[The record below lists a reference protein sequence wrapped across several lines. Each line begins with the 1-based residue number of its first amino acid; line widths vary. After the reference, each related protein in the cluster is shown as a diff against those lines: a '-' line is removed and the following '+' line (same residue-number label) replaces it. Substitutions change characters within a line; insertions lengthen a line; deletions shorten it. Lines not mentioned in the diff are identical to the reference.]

1 MAQSPSPGSNPGRGD
16 DTKLSDAGATY
27 YLTDAGALYTFAAQ
41 VSRRR
46 RPRCLL

>member
-1 MAQSPSPGSNPGRGD
+1 MAQFLSPGSNPGRGN
-16 DTKLSDAGATY
+16 DTYLSDRGATYLSDAGAIY
-27 YLTDAGALYTFAAQ
+27 NLAAQ

>member
-27 YLTDAGALYTFAAQ
+27 LSDAGALYTFAAQ

-46 RPRCLL
+46 RPRRLL

>member
-16 DTKLSDAGATY
+16 DTKMSDTGATY
-27 YLTDAGALYTFAAQ
+27 LSEAGALYTFAAQ

>member
-1 MAQSPSPGSNPGRGD
+1 MAQSLSPGSDPGRGD
-16 DTKLSDAGATY
+16 DTKMSDTGATY
-27 YLTDAGALYTFAAQ
+27 LSEAGALYTFAAQ

>member
-1 MAQSPSPGSNPGRGD
+1 MAQSLSPGSNPGRGAIYLSD
-16 DTKLSDAGATY
+16 VDATYLSDAGA
-27 YLTDAGALYTFAAQ
+27 LYNLAAQ

>member
-1 MAQSPSPGSNPGRGD
+1 MESELRVVGGARVQTRSRRSY
-16 DTKLSDAGATY
+16 LSDAGALY
-27 YLTDAGALYTFAAQ
+27 NLTTQ